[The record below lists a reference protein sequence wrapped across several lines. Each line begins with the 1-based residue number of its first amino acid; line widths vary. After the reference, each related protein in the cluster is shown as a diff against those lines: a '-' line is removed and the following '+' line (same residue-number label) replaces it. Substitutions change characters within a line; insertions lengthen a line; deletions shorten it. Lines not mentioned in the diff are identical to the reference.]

1 MNAAARGPSKGG
13 LSTPELPLKS
23 LALAVSSLT
32 LALVACTTETIVKQA
47 PAAASEE
54 PAEPEP
60 TPSPAPTSPGADAG
74 ADAAPAAPKAAWIDG
89 KAGASCAAACSAAGK
104 TCAVACADHPS
115 CGGHDDVPGP
125 YAGYA
130 CYYYEK
136 KDASGSIR
144 LNEGRSLLTCD
155 ELVTSTWSP
164 QFSST
169 KYTLGSYVPALSP
182 VSCCCE

>member
-60 TPSPAPTSPGADAG
+60 TPSPAPTSPGRTPGPTPRPRRTQGGVDRRQG
-74 ADAAPAAPKAAWIDG
+74 GGLLRRRLLRRREDVRRRLRGPPELR
-89 KAGASCAAACSAAGK
+89 
-104 TCAVACADHPS
+104 
-115 CGGHDDVPGP
+115 GHDDVPGP

-144 LNEGRSLLTCD
+144 LNERGAPCSRA
-155 ELVTSTWSP
+155 TSW
-164 QFSST
+164 
-169 KYTLGSYVPALSP
+169 
-182 VSCCCE
+182 